1 MGEFTGWKKLD
12 SIKIVYSIK
21 DSIEFNNRTIPK
33 AFIVDSSNTKQLE
46 KAIEWSRQYTTDINA
61 KPVTIDTD
69 NCNFEFSLAIPA
81 TKSYQTGGKL
91 SFWMCIVKKDGVPE
105 CAVGVNTD
113 ILINTLLESTFIK
126 GKCNEKV
133 LFVRKAG
140 QLGVITETMQE
151 YKEML
156 KDTKIRKDVCKKKT
170 KKWEVGYE
178 YITLTQRDLLLGY
191 FKKVMNVDKSKQTI
205 RIDMNGESLPI
216 TCFSY
221 DDVSMEERLDRI
233 IKFDIISYKGPNFA
247 KSFPAR
253 QKGEKI
259 FDEAKIYD
267 IVANELLSYVK
278 NIYCK
283 SPTDIPNVIAAAF
296 TIYDKHPEITKE
308 ILNLI
313 KEYIGEDTEN
323 LSKEIYPTRFSSVFS
338 SREVDRNIDN
348 LHELYLKTFKHYYC
362 NPKFVTD
369 RISYTLING
378 DKTTEVSSY
387 SEMIDYFIELV
398 K

>member
-12 SIKIVYSIK
+12 NIKIVYSIK

-61 KPVTIDTD
+61 KPVIIDAD
-69 NCNFEFSLAIPA
+69 NCNFEFSLAMPA

-91 SFWMCIVKKDGVPE
+91 SFWMCILKKEGVPE

-113 ILINTLLESTFIK
+113 ILINTLLESTFVK

-191 FKKVMNVDKSKQTI
+191 FKKVMDVDKSKQTI

-216 TCFSY
+216 TCFSFS
-221 DDVSMEERLDRI
+221 DISMEERLDRI

-283 SPTDIPNVIAAAF
+283 SPADIPNVIAAAF

-308 ILNLI
+308 ILNLV
-313 KEYIGEDTEN
+313 KKYIGEDTEN

-338 SREVDRNIDN
+338 SREVDRNMDN

-369 RISYTLING
+369 RIEYTLING